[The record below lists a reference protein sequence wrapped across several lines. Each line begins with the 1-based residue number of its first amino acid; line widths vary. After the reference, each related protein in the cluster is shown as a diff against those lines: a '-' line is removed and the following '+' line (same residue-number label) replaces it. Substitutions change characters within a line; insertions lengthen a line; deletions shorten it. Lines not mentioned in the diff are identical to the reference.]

1 MLRRKAFLTVYLGDL
16 QMGLFDLFRQNKKQ
30 SANKAKERLQILI
43 AHERVN
49 RNGPDYL
56 PQLRHD
62 IMEVI
67 KKYVPIDEDH
77 VKVQLANGNGYDV
90 LELNVTLPED

>member
-1 MLRRKAFLTVYLGDL
+1 MR
-16 QMGLFDLFRQNKKQ
+16 LFDFFRQNKKT
-30 SANKAKERLQILI
+30 SANLAKERLQILI
-43 AHERVN
+43 AHERAN
-49 RNGPDYL
+49 KEGPDYL

-67 KKYVPIDEDH
+67 KKYVAIDDDQ
-77 VKVQLANGNGYDV
+77 VKVHLENGPGYDV

>member
-1 MLRRKAFLTVYLGDL
+1 MR
-16 QMGLFDLFRQNKKQ
+16 LFDFFRQNKKT
-30 SANKAKERLQILI
+30 SANQAKERLQILI
-43 AHERVN
+43 AHERAN
-49 RNGPDYL
+49 KDGPDYL

-67 KKYVPIDEDH
+67 KKYVAIDEDQ
-77 VKVQLANGNGYDV
+77 VKVHLENGPGYDV

>member
-1 MLRRKAFLTVYLGDL
+1 
-16 QMGLFDLFRQNKKQ
+16 MGLFDLFRQDKKT

-56 PQLRHD
+56 PQLRLD
-62 IMEVI
+62 IMKVI
-67 KKYVPIDEDH
+67 QKYIPIDEDQ
-77 VKVQLANGNGYDV
+77 VKVQVESGQGYDV
-90 LELNVTLPED
+90 LELNITLPDDK

>member
-1 MLRRKAFLTVYLGDL
+1 MR
-16 QMGLFDLFRQNKKQ
+16 LFDFFRQNKKT
-30 SANKAKERLQILI
+30 SANLAKERLQILI
-43 AHERVN
+43 AHERAN
-49 RNGPDYL
+49 DEGPDYL

-67 KKYVPIDEDH
+67 KKYVAIDEDQ
-77 VKVQLANGNGYDV
+77 VKVHLENGPGYDV